1 MLYLEVYNLELT
13 LRQVLIN
20 YLKENYNMNYSIGEF
35 SNLTNISIYTL
46 RYYEKEN
53 LIIPNRK
60 ENGRRCY
67 SEKDVIW
74 IQFIKRLKDTKMPI
88 KKIQEYAKLRAD
100 GDSTMTERMEML
112 IKYRIALEEEI
123 TKSNEHLKKL
133 NDKITYYKTE
143 IDKQREFELICV

>member
-1 MLYLEVYNLELT
+1 
-13 LRQVLIN
+13 
-20 YLKENYNMNYSIGEF
+20 MNYSIGEF
-35 SNLTNISIYTL
+35 SKLTNISIYTL

-74 IQFIKRLKDTKMPI
+74 IEFIKRLKDTKMPI
-88 KKIQEYAKLRAD
+88 KEIQEYAKLRAY
-100 GDSTMTERMEML
+100 GDATMIERMEML
-112 IKYRIALEEEI
+112 IKHRIVLQEEI
-123 TKSNEHLKKL
+123 AKSNEHLNKL
-133 NDKITYYKTE
+133 NDKIDYYKTE